1 MEQTGLIKFDAAIHA
16 IEIAKSIDEVKAI
29 RDKAKACEVYAKQI
43 GISLEGQNSL
53 AEIRLRAE
61 RKAGAMLK
69 EMDRYRNIDNL
80 PNIPKSHDVT
90 SGPTLKDMEI
100 TPMQSS
106 RWQQEARID
115 DEVFEDYIKKTKK
128 KGEVTT
134 SGLLRVVRAEPVPV
148 EDLPD
153 DKFRVIYADPPWSY
167 GNQMPVHSVSS
178 QGDYY
183 PLMTIKQLCE
193 LPVGD
198 ITAKNAVLFLWVTSP
213 ILEESFSVIKA
224 WGFKYKASFVWD
236 KIKHNMG
243 HYNSV
248 RHEFL
253 LICTK
258 GSCPLDNK
266 KLFDS
271 VQSIERTEHSVKPER
286 FREIIDTI
294 YPKGKRIELFS
305 RKKTNGWDT
314 YGNDPRVRKES

>member
-1 MEQTGLIKFDAAIHA
+1 MEQTGLIKFDAAIYA
-16 IEIAKSIDEVKAI
+16 IEQAKNIDEVKAI
-29 RDKAKACEVYAKQI
+29 RDKAEACRIYAKQA
-43 GISLEGQNSL
+43 GMSLEGQNSL

-69 EMDRYRNIDNL
+69 DMEKQQGARGFGKKVEL
-80 PNIPKSHDVT
+80 HDVT
-90 SGPTLKDMEI
+90 PLSELGVTK
-100 TPMQSS
+100 MQSS

-115 DEVFEDYIKKTKK
+115 DKVFEDYLTKTKK

-134 SGLLRVVRAEPVPV
+134 SGLLRVVRSVPAEV

-153 DKFRVIYADPPWSY
+153 DRFRIIYADPPWSY

-183 PLMTIKQLCE
+183 PLLTIKQLCE
-193 LPVGD
+193 MPVED
-198 ITAKNAVLFLWVTSP
+198 ITTKNAVLFLWVTSP

-271 VQSIERTEHSVKPER
+271 VQSIERTKHSEKPEQ
-286 FREIIDTI
+286 FRKIIDTI

-305 RKKTNGWDT
+305 RNEVKGWER
-314 YGNDPRVRKES
+314 YGNEISKS